1 MHTEGLFAPATE
13 ETVREQYEAAEAAAD
28 VVVRELVR
36 ALPVADAAEDRPD
49 DATLQLTAT
58 EAIFASLL
66 EVHVGT
72 DEEFED
78 YLADGDRE
86 VETLGSEHVSG
97 VAWHDAAAA
106 DRVLAATY
114 ENEPEAAVDALRR
127 QAFATLYREVV

>member
-1 MHTEGLFAPATE
+1 MHTRGLFAPASTAA
-13 ETVREQYEAAEAAAD
+13 VRDQYEAATAAAD
-28 VVVRELVR
+28 VVVSELVR
-36 ALPVADAAEDRPD
+36 ALPVAEAAEDRPD

-72 DEEFED
+72 DEEFEE
-78 YLADGDRE
+78 YVAETDRE

-97 VAWHDAAAA
+97 VAWHDAPAA
-106 DRVLAATY
+106 DHVIAATY
-114 ENEPEAAVDALRR
+114 ENEPDAAVDTLRR

>member
-1 MHTEGLFAPATE
+1 MDIQGLFAPASDAA
-13 ETVREQYEAAEAAAD
+13 VRDQYEAASAAAD

-36 ALPVADAAEDRPD
+36 ALPVADTAEDRPD

-72 DEEFED
+72 DAEFEA
-78 YLADGDRE
+78 YLEETDRE
-86 VETLGSEHVSG
+86 VERLGSEHVSG
-97 VAWHDAAAA
+97 VAWHDAPAA
-106 DRVLAATY
+106 DRILAATY
-114 ENEPEAAVDALRR
+114 ENEPDAAVDALRR

>member
-1 MHTEGLFAPATE
+1 MHTEGLFAPVSASE
-13 ETVREQYEAAEAAAD
+13 VREQYEAAGVAAE

-36 ALPVADAAEDRPD
+36 ALPVADETADRPD

-72 DEEFED
+72 DAEFED
-78 YLADGDRE
+78 HIAETDRE

-97 VAWHDAAAA
+97 VVWHDAPAT
-106 DRVLAATY
+106 DRILAATY
-114 ENEPEAAVDALRR
+114 ENEPDAAVDALRR
-127 QAFATLYREVV
+127 QAFAKLYREVV